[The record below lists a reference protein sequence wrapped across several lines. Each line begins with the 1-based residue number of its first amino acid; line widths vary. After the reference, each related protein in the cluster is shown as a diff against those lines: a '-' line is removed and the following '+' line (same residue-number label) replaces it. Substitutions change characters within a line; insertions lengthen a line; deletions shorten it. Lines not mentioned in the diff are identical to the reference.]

1 MTPGTLEDKIKDVK
15 EHPAMAD
22 VDAVKNNRF
31 VSVRLIEV
39 FPGLQLFDAVEKI
52 QQGIIQARGE

>member
-1 MTPGTLEDKIKDVK
+1 MLFRF
-15 EHPAMAD
+15 D